1 MNLYDLKIELVAIEK
16 KLEDWAMEHE
26 GDVTEFPLM
35 EALEGVEGDMEEKAL
50 SIGLWIKNL
59 LAESKAIDVEKKALD
74 ARAKA
79 GKAKAERLKNFLQDL
94 IPSGTKYSDAKC
106 VIGWRKS
113 ASVSVLVEPEF
124 LPSEYVKT
132 KIEADKTLIKAAIK
146 EGKEIDFAEI
156 VNKQSIQ
163 IK

>member
-1 MNLYDLKIELVAIEK
+1 MNLYELKTELVVIEK
-16 KLEDWAMEHE
+16 HLEKWAMEHD
-26 GDVTEFPLM
+26 GDVTDFPL
-35 EALEGVEGDMEEKAL
+35 LDSLTLLEGDMEEKAL
-50 SIGLWIKNL
+50 SIGIWYKNL
-59 LAESKAIDVEKKALD
+59 MAESKAIDVEKKALD

-79 GKAKAERLKNFLQDL
+79 GKAKADRLKNFLETL
-94 IPSGTKYSDAKC
+94 IPGGTKYADAKC

-113 ASVSVLVEPEF
+113 ASVMVSVEPED
-124 LPSEYVKT
+124 LPVEFQKVK
-132 KIEADKTLIKAAIK
+132 IDADKTLIKAAIK